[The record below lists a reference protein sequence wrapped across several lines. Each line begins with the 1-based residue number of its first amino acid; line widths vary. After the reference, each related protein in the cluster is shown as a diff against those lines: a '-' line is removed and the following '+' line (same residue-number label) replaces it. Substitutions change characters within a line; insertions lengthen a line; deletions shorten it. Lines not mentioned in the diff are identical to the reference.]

1 MKLLE
6 VGKMP
11 QTDEEALEYLPD
23 DTPLLK
29 SIVKGLY
36 ESRRGQ
42 GDTIQQALTFVFKQL
57 VSKEKDS

>member
-11 QTDEEALEYLPD
+11 QTDEEALDYLPD

-42 GDTIQQALTFVFKQL
+42 GDTIEQALQFVLEQIVK
-57 VSKEKDS
+57 KDL